1 MSAHPSRRAFLAA
14 SATSALALGAGASLP
29 AAARASS
36 AAAPAP
42 GPVRAGPAPL
52 LAPRLRP
59 GDTVGLVN
67 PAGATWSPVDVDIVR
82 ETFEAMGLEVKVGEH
97 VLDRHGY
104 LAGRDQDRADDVN
117 RMFADDSV
125 DGVVCIRGGWGC
137 ARLLPLLDFDAVRR
151 HPKALL
157 GYSDIT
163 ALHTALHAR
172 TGLVTFHGPVGISRW
187 SRFNV
192 EWLRRVVFEGEAVTF
207 RNDNAFNPDQTLAQ
221 RANRIRVLTPGVAR
235 GRLLGGNLTVLSA
248 LVGSE
253 YLPDFDGC
261 VLFLEDVEEAPYRID
276 RMLTQ
281 LKLAGILQRA
291 KAVVFGNCTDCVPG
305 GGYGSLT
312 LDDVLVEHLKPLGVP
327 AWHGAQI
334 GHIDEQFTLPVGAE
348 VEVDAKAGTIR
359 MLSAAV
365 A

>member
-1 MSAHPSRRAFLAA
+1 MSDQRSRRDFLTLTA
-14 SATSALALGAGASLP
+14 SSAVALGAVASLP
-29 AAARASS
+29 SGAGAIG
-36 AAAPAP
+36 PGGP
-42 GPVRAGPAPL
+42 GPRPEPVRP
-52 LAPRLRP
+52 PRLRP
-59 GDTVGLVN
+59 ADTVGLVN

-82 ETFEAMGLEVKVGEH
+82 ETFEALGLKVRVGDH

-117 RMFADDSV
+117 RMFADRDV
-125 DGVVCIRGGWGC
+125 RGVVCIRGGWGC
-137 ARLLPLLDFDAVRR
+137 ARLLPLLDYDAVRR
-151 HPKALL
+151 DPKVLL

-192 EWLRRVVFEGEAVTF
+192 EWLRRVVFGAEAVTF
-207 RNDNAFNPDQTLAQ
+207 ENDKEFDPEQTLAQ
-221 RANRIRVLTPGVAR
+221 RENRTRVLTPGVAR

-248 LVGSE
+248 IVGSG
-253 YLPDFDGC
+253 YLPDFTGS

-281 LKLAGILQRA
+281 LKLAGILDRA
-291 KAVVFGNCTDCVPG
+291 KAVVFGNCTGCAPG

-312 LDDVLVEHLKPLGVP
+312 LDDVLVEHLQPLGVP

-348 VEVDAKAGTIR
+348 VEVDAQAGTIR
-359 MLSAAV
+359 MLAPAV

>member
-1 MSAHPSRRAFLAA
+1 MANQRSRRDFLTFAA
-14 SATSALALGAGASLP
+14 SSALAVGAAAARPSGAGAIRPEGSGP
-29 AAARASS
+29 R
-36 AAAPAP
+36 PV
-42 GPVRAGPAPL
+42 PVRP
-52 LAPRLRP
+52 PRLRA

-67 PAGATWSPVDVDIVR
+67 PAGATWNPVDVDIVR
-82 ETFEAMGLEVKVGEH
+82 ESFEALGLTVKVGDH

-104 LAGRDQDRADDVN
+104 LAGRDQDRAADVN
-117 RMFADDSV
+117 AMFADPDV
-125 DGVVCIRGGWGC
+125 RGIVCIRGGWGC
-137 ARLLPLLDFDAVRR
+137 ARLLPLLDYDAVRR
-151 HPKALL
+151 DPKALL

-192 EWLRRVVFEGEAVTF
+192 EWLRRVVFDAEAVTF
-207 RNDNAFNPDQTLAQ
+207 ENDKEFNPEQTLAL
-221 RANRIRVLTPGVAR
+221 RENRTRVITPGMAH

-248 LVGSE
+248 IVGSE
-253 YLPDFDGC
+253 YLPDFTGC

-281 LKLAGILQRA
+281 LALAGILGRA
-291 KAVVFGNCTDCVPG
+291 AAVVFGNCTGCTPG

-348 VEVDAKAGTIR
+348 VEVDAVAGTIR
-359 MLSAAV
+359 MLEPAV
-365 A
+365 V

>member
-1 MSAHPSRRAFLAA
+1 MSNQRSRRDFLTLTA
-14 SATSALALGAGASLP
+14 SSALALGAAASLP
-29 AAARASS
+29 SRAG
-36 AAAPAP
+36 ATRPGVP
-42 GPVRAGPAPL
+42 GPRPDPVRP
-52 LAPRLRP
+52 PRLRP

-67 PAGATWSPVDVDIVR
+67 PAGATWNPMDVDIVR
-82 ETFEAMGLEVKVGEH
+82 ETFEAMGLKVRVGDH

-104 LAGRDQDRADDVN
+104 LAGLDQDRADDVN
-117 RMFADDSV
+117 RMFADRDV
-125 DGVVCIRGGWGC
+125 RGVVCIRGGWGC
-137 ARLLPLLDFDAVRR
+137 ARLLPLLDYEAVRR
-151 HPKALL
+151 DPKVLL

-192 EWLRRVVFEGEAVTF
+192 EWLRRVVFGAEAVTF
-207 RNDNAFNPDQTLAQ
+207 ENDKEFNPEQTLAL
-221 RANRIRVLTPGVAR
+221 RENRTRVLTPGVAR
-235 GRLLGGNLTVLSA
+235 GRLLGGNLTVLSTI
-248 LVGSE
+248 VGSG
-253 YLPDFDGC
+253 YLPDFTGC

-281 LKLAGILQRA
+281 LSLAGILGRA
-291 KAVVFGNCTDCVPG
+291 AAVVFGNCTGCTPG
-305 GGYGSLT
+305 AGYGSLT
-312 LDDVLVEHLKPLGVP
+312 LDDVLVEHLVPLGVP

-348 VEVDAKAGTIR
+348 VEVDAAAGTIR
-359 MLSAAV
+359 MLEPAV